1 MKYNSTIRDANT
13 CKGRKEENKNS
24 LGEKRENP
32 ILHPVIPALGQDPTE
47 REGRDLP
54 TATPPFPPVI
64 PCLLKPSKKRPRA
77 TRLGKDEKAHEK
89 QVGCWRADI
98 SIRGMTSP
106 QVVTHQRTPARQ
118 QVAKGEVVFMG
129 KMDGGG
135 VENIYKLNS
144 ACLFP
149 LSH

>member
-1 MKYNSTIRDANT
+1 MKHNSTITDANT
-13 CKGRKEENKNS
+13 CRGRKKERKNS
-24 LGEKRENP
+24 LEEKRGYP
-32 ILHPVIPALGQDPTE
+32 VLHLVIPALGQDPTE

-54 TATPPFPPVI
+54 AAAPPFPLVI
-64 PCLLKPSKKRPRA
+64 PCLPKPSKKRPRA
-77 TRLGKDEKAHEK
+77 TSLGKDEKAHEK

-98 SIRGMTSP
+98 SIQGMTSP
-106 QVVTHQRTPARQ
+106 QVVTHRRTLARQ

-129 KMDGGG
+129 NMDGGG